1 MNRSVIVAHYIIS
14 VVFLLAILSLGAY
27 RLLARAEQNLRA
39 SQRSLEALRVSA
51 LSAYLAEGGFDTEY
65 FRARMSGSFRATERL
80 RLLAVYSESE
90 GVHYLLSR
98 SRRLVGAGPEAD
110 DPRAWTPE
118 YDLQPLVHVRLSV
131 PFSPGIRSGLF
142 MDGVFLRLD
151 REDLYP
157 ILRELLLVLILY
169 LGITTVL
176 LLVAALGRPAP
187 ASRPF
192 RRRASRRGELH
203 HLAPPQDTEAPPED
217 TEAPPQDTEAPGGSL
232 GPAPSRDRPS
242 GRGEAVHPGLYSPVT
257 GLGWRDFLPERLDH
271 ELERAASFD
280 QDLALLL
287 VAVRALAPAA
297 GSVDRASYIY
307 GQLGKYTLESF
318 PLKDLAFEYDS
329 HTVAVILPDR
339 GLDRGLEEAKSFQ
352 LKLAEAPWLGAEGVR
367 VWAGLSS
374 RSGRLISGTR
384 LLIEA
389 GRALKKAQSDAGSQI
404 VAFRADPQKFREAL
418 ASGKGE

>member
-1 MNRSVIVAHYIIS
+1 MNRRVIVAHYIIS

-39 SQRSLEALRVSA
+39 SQRSLEALRISA

-80 RLLAVYSESE
+80 RLLAVYSESD
-90 GVHYLLSR
+90 GIHYLLSR
-98 SRRLVGAGPEAD
+98 SRRLVGAEHEAG
-110 DPRAWTPE
+110 DPRAWAPE
-118 YDLQPLVHVRLSV
+118 YNLQPLVHVRLSV

-176 LLVAALGRPAP
+176 LLVAAVSRPAA

-192 RRRASRRGELH
+192 RRRPSRRGELH
-203 HLAPPQDTEAPPED
+203 RLAPPQD
-217 TEAPPQDTEAPGGSL
+217 TEAPPQDTEAPGGSR
-232 GPAPSRDRPS
+232 GPAPSGDKPP
-242 GRGEAVHPGLYSPVT
+242 GRGAAVHPGLYSPVT
-257 GLGWRDFLPERLDH
+257 GLGWRDFLPERLNH

-280 QDLALLL
+280 QDLAFLL
-287 VAVRALAPAA
+287 VGVRALAPA
-297 GSVDRASYIY
+297 GSVDRASYLY

-339 GLDRGLEEAKSFQ
+339 SLDRGLEEAKSFQ

-367 VWAGLSS
+367 VCAGLSS